1 MEDTRMLP
9 SIGMRCNVRREL
21 ELVVI
26 MMLVLTVQRLSD
38 QVDKHTITRKLLQGS
53 ARFTQHQAVMH
64 SKYSLPFPHL
74 RVNAALLALV
84 TTHVPTTNHS
94 RQARSRT
101 T

>member
-53 ARFTQHQAVMH
+53 AHFTQNQAVGIQ
-64 SKYSLPFPHL
+64 YFRCICIGAPP
-74 RVNAALLALV
+74 
-84 TTHVPTTNHS
+84 PDGCI
-94 RQARSRT
+94 
-101 T
+101 